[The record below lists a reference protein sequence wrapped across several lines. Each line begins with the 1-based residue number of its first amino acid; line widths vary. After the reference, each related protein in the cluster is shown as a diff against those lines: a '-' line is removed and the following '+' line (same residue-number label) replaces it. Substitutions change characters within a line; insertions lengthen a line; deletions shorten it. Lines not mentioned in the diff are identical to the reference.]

1 MLNATIVRTKDE
13 LAAIHHLNHL
23 NLKQNLS
30 VTEQQ
35 LEGFVTWLYSLELLE
50 QIHKL
55 SPSVIVK
62 DGQTLAGYA
71 LMTPIEASDF
81 HPDLRDMFENL
92 KPVTYKSHPLFS
104 YSFYC
109 MGQICIAKEYRGM
122 GVVDLLYKKHKEL
135 YSNDFDFVLTEIS
148 TKNIRSLNAHKK
160 VGFSSIYN
168 YTDATDNWDV
178 VVWDWK

>member
-1 MLNATIVRTKDE
+1 MLSATIVTTRDE
-13 LAAIHHLNHL
+13 LTAIHKLNHL

-35 LEGFVTWLYSLELLE
+35 QEGFVSWLYSLELLD

-71 LMTPIEASDF
+71 LMTPIEASEF
-81 HPDLRDMFENL
+81 HPDLREMFENL
-92 KPVTYKSHPLFS
+92 KPVIYKGHPLFS
-104 YSFYC
+104 YNFYC
-109 MGQICIAKEYRGM
+109 MGQICVAREYRGKD
-122 GVVDLLYKKHKEL
+122 VVNLLYNKHKEL

-148 TKNIRSLNAHKK
+148 IKNIRSLNAHKK
-160 VGFSSIYN
+160 VGFRTIFN
-168 YTDATDNWDV
+168 YTDAADNWDV
-178 VVWDWK
+178 VLWDWV